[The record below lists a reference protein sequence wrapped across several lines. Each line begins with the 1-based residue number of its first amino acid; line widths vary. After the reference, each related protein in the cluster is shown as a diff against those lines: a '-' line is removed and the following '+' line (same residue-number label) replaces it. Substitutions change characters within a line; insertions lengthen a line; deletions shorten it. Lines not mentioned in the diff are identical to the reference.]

1 VQPIARVLDAA
12 RDAGLFVVY
21 TRQEHNPDLS
31 DAGSEDAPHRIKHT
45 RLNIGMAVTA
55 PDGSESR
62 ILVRDTWNTAIVA
75 ELAPQPGDVVVSKH
89 RYSAFFGTALDSIL
103 RARGID
109 TLIFTGATTSICVE
123 STVRDATFRDYR
135 CIVLRDC
142 TTELIAADAPRSNH
156 EASLLAIELLFGWT
170 AESDALIGALSG
182 AHRAAAESRKGQTGG
197 WPFLRAGSRRHL
209 VVTRNTL
216 HPCVAASPPRP
227 AGKECPL
234 LQRDDA
240 ATASAD
246 AILASVIRS
255 SLDCV
260 IVTDEA
266 RLIVEFNSAAESTFG
281 YSRDEAT
288 GVQIADLI
296 VPLRLS
302 KAHADRPL
310 SRPASRRSNRD

>member
-1 VQPIARVLDAA
+1 VSRAVARLTCVAELASVVKGQSRAGASQNVPYLLTQIPPSAPQYRELETDGILPNAIGGRARGQSQECHMGTQYSIVARPESVGFDAARTAVMVIDMQHDFGGRGGMFDLAGLDIAPIERIVQPIARVLDAA

-182 AHRAAAESRKGQTGG
+182 AHRAAAE
-197 WPFLRAGSRRHL
+197 
-209 VVTRNTL
+209 
-216 HPCVAASPPRP
+216 
-227 AGKECPL
+227 
-234 LQRDDA
+234 
-240 ATASAD
+240 
-246 AILASVIRS
+246 
-255 SLDCV
+255 
-260 IVTDEA
+260 
-266 RLIVEFNSAAESTFG
+266 
-281 YSRDEAT
+281 
-288 GVQIADLI
+288 
-296 VPLRLS
+296 
-302 KAHADRPL
+302 
-310 SRPASRRSNRD
+310 